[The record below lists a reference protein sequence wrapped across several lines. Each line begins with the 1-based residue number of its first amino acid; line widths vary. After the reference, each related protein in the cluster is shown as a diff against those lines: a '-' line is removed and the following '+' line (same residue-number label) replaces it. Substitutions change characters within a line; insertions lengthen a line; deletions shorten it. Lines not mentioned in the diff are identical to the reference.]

1 MSFGLGNENREV
13 EGALQRASM
22 HGVLLF
28 AAASNGGINDQ
39 IGFPARLPG
48 VIPIYAAD
56 GKGNAS
62 DFNPPPK
69 QHDANFSVLG
79 EAVPVS
85 PLQKRQKQKW
95 VSGTS
100 FATPIAAA
108 VAANILEFA
117 RQQQKEWLLNKDEMA
132 HLHRSEGMMTVFKAM
147 GRAQDGMNFLQPWTL
162 FYPEKSLRR
171 MTERIRSTLA
181 ESLGTSHAIGGDIC
195 ETASVTG
202 FSVTGVS
209 DISGSTLEGDGP
221 SSLEEAIALL
231 LLEDPVLKPFFGP
244 GLARSGFTTFQN
256 HFSMILRLHA
266 SRLRRVARTEL
277 EKGFASLVSPPKSN
291 LVVGYILHQLA

>member
-1 MSFGLGNENREV
+1 MKLKGLSSVLRCMEFFSLPQRLMAGSTTMASRRGFLGLYPSTRLMARE
-13 EGALQRASM
+13 M
-22 HGVLLF
+22 HPT
-28 AAASNGGINDQ
+28 S
-39 IGFPARLPG
+39 
-48 VIPIYAAD
+48 
-56 GKGNAS
+56 
-62 DFNPPPK
+62 NPPPK
-69 QHDANFSVLG
+69 QHVTNFSVLG

-85 PLQKRQKQKW
+85 SLQKREKQKW

-108 VAANILEFA
+108 VAANRREFA
-117 RQQQKEWLLNKDEMA
+117 RQQQKEWLPNTDEMA

-162 FYPEKSLRR
+162 FYPEKSVRR
-171 MTERIRSTLA
+171 MTERIRSALA

-195 ETASVTG
+195 ETASVAG
-202 FSVTGVS
+202 FSVTGLS

-231 LLEDPVLKPFFGP
+231 LLVDPVLKTFFGH
-244 GLARSGFTTFQN
+244 GVARSGFINFQN
-256 HFSMILRLHA
+256 HFSTILRLHA

-277 EKGFASLVSPPKSN
+277 EKGFGIPGKSTQVKILSWDYVLQSTSL
-291 LVVGYILHQLA
+291 GDEQR